1 MAERARVHAID
12 ALTRFRPALVN
23 FVDECRTALVS
34 AEADAGRAISRIRSE
49 RYPYW
54 KKQIRVRQD
63 ILNRAKTELVM
74 KQAMREPDEARST
87 VEERKAVER
96 AKRAVQ
102 EAEQKTL
109 ACQQWIRRL
118 EKEQSKFRAAIS
130 SLRRAIDADM
140 PRAIAELD
148 RMATALEEYTKL
160 GGRRPPGRPKD
171 APAQESPGAGG
182 GPS

>member
-1 MAERARVHAID
+1 MAERAKVHAID

-23 FVDECRTALVS
+23 FAEECRAALIS
-34 AEADAGRAISRIRSE
+34 AEADAGRTISRIRSD
-49 RYPYW
+49 RYHHW

-63 ILNRAKTELVM
+63 ELNRAKTELVM

-96 AKRAVQ
+96 AKRRVA
-102 EAEQKTL
+102 EAEEKTRL
-109 ACQQWIRRL
+109 CQDWARRL
-118 EKEQSKFRAAIS
+118 EKEQSKFAASIS
-130 SLRRAIDADM
+130 ALRRALDADM

-160 GGRRPPGRPKD
+160 GGNRPAGRPREE
-171 APAQESPGAGG
+171 PAPGAEGG
-182 GPS
+182 VS